1 MLCILGN
8 INRTMNF
15 LQCVQVF
22 LYDVKT
28 MFIIFIYIN
37 RPSNVLQSFTNKQS
51 SKLYNL
57 KEFVEFGAAGKIA
70 IKHTTVNN
78 Y

>member
-8 INRTMNF
+8 IHRTMNF
-15 LQCVQVF
+15 LQCLQVF
-22 LYDVKT
+22 LYEVKT

-37 RPSNVLQSFTNKQS
+37 RPSNALQSFTNKQS

-57 KEFVEFGAAGKIA
+57 KEFMEFGAADKIA
-70 IKHTTVNN
+70 INHTVNN